1 MQAFFS
7 LLSQCLHI
15 LTFKFKEPPS
25 TVPLCKKIR
34 KGMGGGVLLNS
45 GWGNTVHL
53 RIALWE
59 EKGMGEM
66 HETCRDLLALL

>member
-1 MQAFFS
+1 MMQTFFS

-15 LTFKFKEPPS
+15 LPFKFFA
-25 TVPLCKKIR
+25 KKLE
-34 KGMGGGVLLNS
+34 KGWVGRGVLLNS